1 LNSSSAIAAVAP
13 RSGSARLRPLRGL
26 AWGVLCLW
34 ALALVWWAV
43 QPRMNASQIVN
54 GGTSGP
60 VRLPWVFHEVSRG
73 NLLHVDLQVNWLTP
87 RRWNIVP
94 DDRLVALHVN
104 GQEVPLNTLPQAGL
118 SDWQLGF
125 DIDLSPWLH
134 SGTNQLDLVV
144 DNYGWD
150 GGISLRPRLGW
161 RWLPLGAVLLGWA
174 LLLARAFRLQAAQ
187 TAVLGL
193 ALVPLCVYLS
203 ATPWNHHVHDVTGGG
218 GHLAYIAYVA
228 EHWAL
233 PPPGSGWTF
242 YHPPLYYLAGAAV
255 WRWSQWLG
263 LPGAESLQLLA
274 LLFWLVFLAAAAGTL
289 RLALPRASGG
299 LLLATAALA
308 LWPGGYM
315 HGVAIGN
322 DAPLYAAAGVATW
335 FMLRWWRRGRRGDL
349 LGMAVSIALALLV
362 KSNAVVLVAAAL
374 ALLGL
379 RLLHRRTLRL
389 WLEAA
394 LAAAI
399 MAAGAALTF
408 GVRYYQ
414 YLHHEVSNWLI
425 ANAPQL
431 SQNLRV
437 PVTLRAF
444 LPLDVPV
451 FLTVPWLDSS
461 SDATGRANF
470 WNYLLRSS
478 LSGEFQFDGT
488 VLRWVS
494 FLWGALLLWL
504 LWLLLLPRHSLRW
517 SRRSLWREAPWLLL
531 GLLWLASLIVL
542 RIKTPFACSND
553 FRYILPVL
561 LPFLVACSRAGALA
575 RTLLAGVCMGSLVFL
590 AWL

>member
-1 LNSSSAIAAVAP
+1 MSAITAAAIPSESALLRRVRGAGWMVA
-13 RSGSARLRPLRGL
+13 
-26 AWGVLCLW
+26 CLW

-43 QPRMNASQIVN
+43 LPRISAEQILA
-54 GGTSGP
+54 GGAAGP
-60 VRLPWVFHEVSRG
+60 VQLPWVFHEVTRG
-73 NLLHVDLQVNWLTP
+73 NLLHLELKANWLTP

-94 DDRLVALHVN
+94 DDRLTALRVN
-104 GQEVPLNTLPQAGL
+104 GQQVPLNTLPQAGL

-134 SGTNQLDLVV
+134 SGDNQLDFTV

-161 RWLPLGAVLLGWA
+161 RWLPLGAALLGWV
-174 LLLARAFRLQAAQ
+174 LLLARAFQLRPGQ

-193 ALVPLCVYLS
+193 ALIPLCAYLS

-218 GHLAYIAYVA
+218 GHLAYVVYIAD
-228 EHWAL
+228 HLAL

-242 YHPPLYYLAGAAV
+242 YHPPLYYVAAAAV

-274 LLFWLVFLAAAAGTL
+274 LLLWLVFLAAGAGAL

-308 LWPGGYM
+308 LWPGGYL
-315 HGVAIGN
+315 HGLAIGN
-322 DAPLYAAAGVATW
+322 DPPLYAAAGAATW

-349 LGMAVSIALALLV
+349 LGMAACIALALLV
-362 KSNAVVLVAAAL
+362 KSNAVVLAAAAL

-379 RLLHRRTLRL
+379 RLLHRRPPRL
-389 WLEAA
+389 WVDAA
-394 LAAAI
+394 LAGAI
-399 MAAGAALTF
+399 IAAGAALNL
-408 GVRYYQ
+408 GLRYHQ
-414 YLHHEVSNWLI
+414 YLHHEVANWLI

-431 SQNLRV
+431 PPNLRV

-444 LPLDVPV
+444 LPLDVPT
-451 FLTVPWLDSS
+451 FLTVPWLDSAN
-461 SDATGRANF
+461 DATGRANF
-470 WNYLLRSS
+470 WNYLLRSA

-488 VLRWVS
+488 VLRWVAW
-494 FLWGALLLWL
+494 LWGALLLWL
-504 LWLLLLPRHSLRW
+504 LWLLLLPRNPLRW
-517 SRRSLWREAPWLLL
+517 SPRGLWRQAPWLVL
-531 GLLWLASLIVL
+531 GLLWPASLAVL
-542 RIKTPFACSND
+542 RIKTPYACSND
-553 FRYILPVL
+553 FRYVLPVL
-561 LPFLVACSRAGALA
+561 LPFLVACCRAGALA
-575 RTLLAGVCMGSLVFL
+575 RTLLAGICLGSVVFL